1 MRRRWRRGPSDPW
14 RRYLSLGLAVAVVLG
29 LGWVFGTRV
38 YAIRRTEADL
48 RALRTQEEALNKEIL
63 DLRRRLAEVSLPH
76 VVEREA
82 RLKLRW
88 GFPDEERI
96 VILRR

>member
-14 RRYLSLGLAVAVVLG
+14 RRYLSAGLAVAVVLG
-29 LGWVFGTRV
+29 LGFVFGARV
-38 YAIRRTEADL
+38 YAIRRAEADL
-48 RALRTQEEALNKEIL
+48 RALRTQQEAYTEDIL
-63 DLRRRLAEVSLPH
+63 DLRRRLAEAGLPH

-82 RLKLRW
+82 RTKLRW

>member
-1 MRRRWRRGPSDPW
+1 MPRQWRRGLD
-14 RRYLSLGLAVAVVLG
+14 RRYLPLGLAVVIVLG

-38 YAIRRTEADL
+38 YAIRQAEAEL
-48 RALRTQEEALNKEIL
+48 RAFRAQEAALHAEIAV
-63 DLRRRLAEVSLPH
+63 LRRKLAEASLPQ

-82 RLKLRW
+82 RQKLRW

-96 VILRR
+96 IIVRR

>member
-1 MRRRWRRGPSDPW
+1 MRRQWRRGPSEPW
-14 RRYLSLGLAVAVVLG
+14 RRYVAIGLATAVVLG
-29 LGWVFGTRV
+29 LGWVFGARL
-38 YAIRRTEADL
+38 YAIHRARSDL
-48 RALRTQEEALNKEIL
+48 RVLGARAETLHTESLE
-63 DLRRRLAEVSLPH
+63 LRRRLAEAGLPH

-82 RLKLRW
+82 RTKLRW